1 MLKYSLKR
9 RALLLLL
16 LPYNN
21 MAMKKIIIPT
31 DFSPAALNAVNYAA
45 DMALAI
51 NAGIH
56 LLHIYQLPISVTD
69 APLVL
74 ISVEELK
81 ENAEKKLAKLKK
93 DLEHITSGKLDIQT
107 ESRLG
112 DLTDELEDCCNM
124 VQPFVV
130 VMGTRGHSAVEK
142 ALFGSNTLSVIKHL
156 GWPVICVPTGKE
168 YGVGIKQIG
177 LACDFREVLETTPVS
192 MIKLFV
198 KELKAVLHVLNVA
211 PENNHAK
218 TETPAQ
224 VVLLQTALEDVS
236 PEYHFIKHKD
246 VEDGIN
252 EFAEINNLDMII
264 AIPKK
269 HKLMEGLFRKSATRQ
284 LVFESHVPVMCVH

>member
-1 MLKYSLKR
+1 
-9 RALLLLL
+9 
-16 LPYNN
+16 
-21 MAMKKIIIPT
+21 MKKIIIPT
-31 DFSPAALNAVNYAA
+31 DFSPAALNATHYAM

-51 NAGIH
+51 NGSLH

-74 ISVEELK
+74 VSVDELK
-81 ENAEKKLAKLKK
+81 ENAEKKLAKLKQ
-93 DLEHITSGKLDIQT
+93 DLEHIASGRLEINT

-112 DLTDELEDCCNM
+112 DLMDELEDCCTRI
-124 VQPFVV
+124 QPFAV
-130 VMGTRGHSAVEK
+130 VMGTRGHSAMER

-156 GWPVICVPTGKE
+156 TWPVICVPTGKE
-168 YGVGIKQIG
+168 YGNGIRQVG

-192 MIKLFV
+192 VIKTFV
-198 KELKAVLHVLNVA
+198 REVKAELHVLNVD
-211 PENNHAK
+211 PDNNRQK

-224 VVLLQTALEDVS
+224 VVLLQTALEDIS
-236 PEYHFIKHKD
+236 PQYHFIQHKD

-252 EFAEINNLDMII
+252 EFAENNNLDMII

-269 HKLMEGLFRKSATRQ
+269 HKLLEGLFRKSSAKQ